1 MHPEMNFR
9 DRAYDDELPET
20 RAELELLLF
29 LLLFRRKH
37 LDNAL
42 SSSYLSFFSQGKGG
56 NRMRGRKGINETKK
70 RIKGV

>member
-20 RAELELLLF
+20 RAEELLLF

-37 LDNAL
+37 LDSAL

-56 NRMRGRKGINETKK
+56 NRTRGRKGINETKK